1 MRCSNEVMM
10 NKITNNKLDKNVELF
25 LTVLNN
31 LPDCKKVR
39 ANKYVKIVDGEGQ
52 EVSTTPQFN
61 KFNVPDNMFECDRE
75 GCVNSGTL
83 YPQNADGNVVYR
95 LPYDAVEFAGGV
107 VTFYVTGFTGSKTV
121 TVKLSSTDD
130 FTDADVY
137 TQSVTGKDGEFTPV
151 IIDLSTPPSSE
162 EGSGWTP
169 ARSGAYLSINV
180 NDENAG
186 ISSISIFD
194 SKDDFKTQDVV
205 VVGCLT
211 EIGGDEEFD
220 EAEATCWNSGYDTSA
235 DNTKEVE
242 VTGHSVTPNYYKLNP
257 RYGRGTATTGWKST
271 NIEATVEAEGDYGV
285 ITLPDMKDDAC
296 GFLGVDLADSC
307 DVTGAHLERLTIPTQ
322 IALDEDQFNAITQE
336 DGTTKLYFN
345 KNLVSAPVKVTYPQ
359 VQEDVKE
366 RVYSDENL
374 GGVRVRAEQVITQS
388 DGVKIVRVF
397 DNVLVTSF
405 PGTINE
411 DETEFSFTLSVQ
423 RGANGHRYREYII
436 GQ

>member
-1 MRCSNEVMM
+1 MRCGNDVLM

-31 LPDCKKVR
+31 LPDCKKIR
-39 ANKYVKIVDGEGQ
+39 ANKYLKIVDGTGTEIP
-52 EVSTTPQFN
+52 TPPQFN
-61 KFNVPDNMFECDRE
+61 KFNVPENMFECDRE
-75 GCVNSGTL
+75 GCINSGTL
-83 YPQNADGNVVYR
+83 YPQAADGNVIYR
-95 LPYDAVEFAGGV
+95 IPYDAVEFAGGLI
-107 VTFYVTGFTGSKTV
+107 TFYVTGFTGSATA
-121 TVKLSSTDD
+121 TVKISDTDD
-130 FTDADVY
+130 FTNADVY
-137 TQSVTGKDGEFTPV
+137 EPTVEVKADDFTPV
-151 IIDLSTPPSSE
+151 IIDLSQTPDTTA
-162 EGSGWTP
+162 GTGWT
-169 ARSGAYLSINV
+169 ATRSGAYLSILVPNA
-180 NDENAG
+180 NAG
-186 ISSISIFD
+186 ISSITIFD

-285 ITLPDMKDDAC
+285 VILPDMKQDAC

-322 IALDEDQFNAITQE
+322 IALDEDQFNAIPQS
-336 DGTTKLYFN
+336 DGTTKIYLN
-345 KNLVSAPVKVTYPQ
+345 KSLVGSPVKVTYPQ
-359 VQEDVKE
+359 IQEDIKE